1 MGAKAEFLREDG
13 RRSDQV
19 RELKIELNYIKWAEG
34 SCLVSLGDTRVIC
47 TASLLNTVPAFA
59 KEKGIGWIFA
69 EYSMLPRSVDVRTS
83 RVQSGRSFEIQRII
97 GRSLRAVCDL
107 KLLQERVVAID
118 CDVIQADGST
128 RCASIIGGFVS
139 LFIALHRLWKD
150 GVFITFPINQFV
162 SAVSCGVVNGLK
174 MVDLTYKEDS
184 SAECDITVISTSRG
198 YLVEVHGGVEN
209 GGLITKKDF
218 DELVEMGISANMKFI
233 DIQKKVLE
241 PYIKE
246 MKLNF

>member
-1 MGAKAEFLREDG
+1 MGAEAEFLREDG

-139 LFIALHRLWKD
+139 LFLALYRLWKD
-150 GVFITFPINQFV
+150 GVFITFPISQFV

-246 MKLNF
+246 LKLNF

>member
-1 MGAKAEFLREDG
+1 MGAEAEFLREDG

-139 LFIALHRLWKD
+139 LFLALHRLWKD
-150 GVFITFPINQFV
+150 GVFITFPI
-162 SAVSCGVVNGLK
+162 
-174 MVDLTYKEDS
+174 
-184 SAECDITVISTSRG
+184 TSVR
-198 YLVEVHGGVEN
+198 LRRF
-209 GGLITKKDF
+209 LR
-218 DELVEMGISANMKFI
+218 
-233 DIQKKVLE
+233 
-241 PYIKE
+241 
-246 MKLNF
+246 

>member
-1 MGAKAEFLREDG
+1 MGAEAEFLREDG

-139 LFIALHRLWKD
+139 LFIALYRLWKD
-150 GVFITFPINQFV
+150 GVFITFPISQFV

-246 MKLNF
+246 LKLNF